1 MEINQEIWGSPEE
14 DWVSVETDY
23 NAIDAKIPASDR
35 QTLQLGFTNGAFP
48 LNSPMDWSIAP
59 WGINAKSMIVPSYT
73 WAWAENGEYKCNS
86 QRIRRYDDTL
96 RVADSIP
103 FILCFNDYTE
113 SEFSVLRNLSRYTPD
128 VSAVPTQAP
137 FRNRIITDFNYQKL
151 FIVPYIGASSSLSG
165 DTQFSDAASYF
176 SSYHTSRPFIKQI
189 AYILYA
195 KRQSSD
201 SWEWN
206 SGLSLIKD
214 FQPDNLEF
222 TNFWFPFENGHIV
235 KGNPVNFYSFYPYT
249 GYGAVR
255 IDTAGLPTSEQEAM
269 AHSTAGVDAGI
280 IVRGVAEW
288 YDNGRTQLISS
299 SAFYTYFGKE
309 VTNENWE
316 EVRQNLLKEFAYI
329 GLPFWLSQETAP
341 KFSLQSEDAYL
352 PKFDSDGITTG
363 EYVTSLSDKAKE
375 PNYHWENNLHEVTNY
390 DPSQRV
396 PKYEKY
402 NVNDELR
409 AVGNP
414 NLLGVRVYRLTGGQV
429 LGFLPEF
436 TSKSGSK
443 ETYEDLVKRVLT
455 LRSMPYKFLEIW
467 GNEHLEQIQIGSW
480 EMTTQGYRMIE
491 QGPNSGADL
500 ETQTIRI
507 PRHYGDFRDDT
518 PYTNISLYCPFCGT
532 MELDPT
538 IYLGHEVHL
547 RAAQNIFT
555 GEIMWYVFVDGHLH
569 DTMTGMANVDV
580 PLSGESWGSYAQ
592 LQMMLKSNRVENIAT
607 GVNAVLG
614 NIAGATISGSFGN
627 TWGVIIQAGMGV
639 ANLGKYAVADHAISE
654 QISKSHPSPS
664 LIQKGTSSLMANME
678 MSPAIYIFRTQTIP
692 DWNFQSYGHTHGFAC
707 YKPGKLSDFRGFT
720 VVDKPDITGL
730 SCSEEEKEIIYQ
742 YLVTGVRL

>member
-1 MEINQEIWGSPEE
+1 MQINEEIWGNPDE
-14 DWVSVETDY
+14 DWVSVATDY

-35 QTLQLGFTNGAFP
+35 QTLQSGFTNEVFP
-48 LNSPMDWSIAP
+48 LNTPMDWSIAP

-73 WAWAENGEYKCNS
+73 WAWTENGEYKCNS
-86 QRIRRYDDTL
+86 QRIHRYDDTL

-103 FILCFNDYTE
+103 FILCFNDYTD

-128 VSAVPTQAP
+128 VTTVPSQNP
-137 FRNRIITDFNYQKL
+137 FKNRIICDFNYQKL
-151 FIVPYIGASSSLSG
+151 FIVPIIGASSTLSA

-176 SSYHTSRPFIKQI
+176 STYHTSRPFIKQI
-189 AYILYA
+189 AYRLYA
-195 KRQSSD
+195 RRQSTG

-222 TNFWFPFENGHIV
+222 TNFWFPFTNGHIV
-235 KGNPVNFYSFYPYT
+235 KGNPANSFYPFYPYT

-255 IDTAGLPTSEQEAM
+255 TEISGLPTSEQEAM
-269 AHSTAGVDAGI
+269 AQSTAGVDAGI
-280 IVRGVAEW
+280 AVRGVAEW

-299 SAFYTYFGKE
+299 SAFYTYYGKE
-309 VTNENWE
+309 VTNDNWS
-316 EVRQNLLKEFAYI
+316 EVQQNLLKEFAYI
-329 GLPFWLSQETAP
+329 GLPFWLSLETAP
-341 KFSLQSEDAYL
+341 NFSLQSENAYL

-363 EYVTSLSDKAKE
+363 EYVTSITDKIRE
-375 PNYHWENNLHEVTNY
+375 PNYTWENNLHEVTNY

-402 NVNDELR
+402 DVNDEVSEFAIPNFLGLR
-409 AVGNP
+409 M
-414 NLLGVRVYRLTGGQV
+414 YRLDATSFIE
-429 LGFLPEF
+429 FLQEF
-436 TSKSGSK
+436 TTES
-443 ETYEDLVKRVLT
+443 ETSETFEDIVKRVLT
-455 LRSMPYKFLEIW
+455 LRAMPYPFLSDAGEI
-467 GNEHLEQIQIGSW
+467 LERIKIGSW
-480 EMTTQGYRMIE
+480 EMTTQAYRMNYA
-491 QGPNSGADL
+491 PNSGANL
-500 ETQTIRI
+500 ETITTRI
-507 PRHYGDFRDDT
+507 PRYYDDFRDDT

-555 GEIMWYVFVDGHLH
+555 GEIMWYIFVDGHLH
-569 DTMTGMANVDV
+569 DTMNGMANVDV
-580 PLSGESWGSYAQ
+580 PLSGENWGTYAQ

-614 NIAGATISGSFGN
+614 NIAGATVSASFGN
-627 TWGVIIQAGMGV
+627 TWGVIMQSGMGV

-654 QISKSHPSPS
+654 QISKSHPSPT

-678 MSPAIYIFRTQTIP
+678 RSPAIYIYRTQTIP

-707 YKPGKLSDFRGFT
+707 YKSGKLSDFRGFT

>member
-1 MEINQEIWGSPEE
+1 MEINQEIWGNPDE

-35 QTLQLGFTNGAFP
+35 QTLQLGFTNGTFP

-59 WGINAKSMIVPSYT
+59 WGINAKSMIIPSYIWDWT
-73 WAWAENGEYKCNS
+73 ENSEYKCNS
-86 QRIRRYDDTL
+86 QRVHRYDDTL

-103 FILCFNDYTE
+103 FILTFSDYQE
-113 SEFSVLRNLSRYTPD
+113 SEFWGLGNISRYTPD
-128 VSAVPTQAP
+128 VSNSPSQAP
-137 FRNRIITDFNYQKL
+137 FKNRIICDFNYQKL
-151 FIVPYIGASSSLSG
+151 FIVPYIGASS
-165 DTQFSDAASYF
+165 TFTEEERFYDAASYF
-176 SSYHTSRPFIKQI
+176 ETYHTTKPFIKQI
-189 AYILYA
+189 AYRLYA
-195 KRQSSD
+195 KRQSTD
-201 SWEWN
+201 GWDWN
-206 SGLSLIKD
+206 TGINLIKD
-214 FQPDNLEF
+214 FQIDSLGF
-222 TNFWFPFENGHIV
+222 SNFWFPYENGHVV
-235 KGNPVNFYSFYPYT
+235 KGNPSNSFYPFFPYS
-249 GYGAVR
+249 GWGAQY
-255 IDTAGLPTSEQEAM
+255 ITTEGLATSEQEAM
-269 AHSTAGVDAGI
+269 TRATSGLDSI
-280 IVRGVAEW
+280 IPTRAVAEW
-288 YDNGRTQLISS
+288 FDARTQINNIYS
-299 SAFYTYFGKE
+299 FYDLFGKE

-329 GLPFWLSQETAP
+329 GLPFWLSEETAHD
-341 KFSLQSEDAYL
+341 FSLQSENAYL
-352 PKFDSDGITTG
+352 PKFDSDGVTTG
-363 EYVTSLSDKAKE
+363 EYVTSLTDKIRE
-375 PNYHWENNLHEVTNY
+375 PNYTWENNLHEVTNY

-396 PKYEKY
+396 PKYDKY
-402 NVNDELR
+402 DVNDELK
-409 AVGNP
+409 AVGIP
-414 NLLGVRVYRLTGGQV
+414 NLLGVRVYRLTNGQI

-436 TSKSGSK
+436 ASKSASE
-443 ETYEDLVKRVLT
+443 ETYEDVVKRVLT

-480 EMTTQGYRMIE
+480 EMTTQGYRMLE

-518 PYTNISLYCPFCGT
+518 PYTNLSLYCPFCGT

-547 RAAQNIFT
+547 RVAQNIFT

-580 PLSGESWGSYAQ
+580 PLSGENWGSYAQ
-592 LQMMLKSNRVENIAT
+592 LQMMLKSNRIENIAT

-627 TWGVIIQAGMGV
+627 TWGVITQAGMGV

-654 QISKSHPSPS
+654 QISKSHPSPT

>member
-1 MEINQEIWGSPEE
+1 MEINQEIWGNPDE

-48 LNSPMDWSIAP
+48 LNTPMDWSIAP
-59 WGINAKSMIVPSYT
+59 WGINGKSMIIPSYT
-73 WAWAENGEYKCNS
+73 WAWTENGEYKCNS
-86 QRIRRYDDTL
+86 QKIHRYDDAL
-96 RVADSIP
+96 KVADSIP
-103 FILCFNDYTE
+103 FILCFNDNTE

-128 VSAVPTQAP
+128 VSTVPSQAP

-151 FIVPYIGASSSLSG
+151 FIVPFIGASSSLTG

-176 SSYHTSRPFIKQI
+176 SSYHSSRPFIKQI
-189 AYILYA
+189 AYVLYA
-195 KRQSSD
+195 RRQSSG

-222 TNFWFPFENGHIV
+222 SNFWFPFENGHIV
-235 KGNPVNFYSFYPYT
+235 KGNPTNFYPFYPYT

-255 IDTAGLPTSEQEAM
+255 TDTAGLPTSEQEAM
-269 AHSTAGVDAGI
+269 AQSTAGVDAGI
-280 IVRGVAEW
+280 VVRGVAEW
-288 YDNGRTQLISS
+288 YDNGRTQVISS
-299 SAFYTYFGKE
+299 SAIYTYFGKE

-329 GLPFWLSQETAP
+329 GLPFWLSQATAP
-341 KFSLQSEDAYL
+341 NFSLQSEDAYL
-352 PKFDSDGITTG
+352 PKFDSDGVTTG
-363 EYVTSLSDKAKE
+363 EYVTSITDKIRE
-375 PNYHWENNLHEVTNY
+375 PNYTWENNLHEVTNY

-402 NVNDELR
+402 DVNDNLR
-409 AVGNP
+409 AIGIYNY
-414 NLLGVRVYRLTGGQV
+414 LGVRVYRLELGQI
-429 LGFLPEF
+429 LGFMNEF
-436 TSKSGSK
+436 TTRTDPS
-443 ETYEDLVKRVLT
+443 ETFEDTVKRVLT
-455 LRSMPYKFLEIW
+455 LRSMPYPFFKDPDFET
-467 GNEHLEQIQIGSW
+467 LEQIQIGSW
-480 EMTTQGYRMIE
+480 QMSTQAYRMRYA
-491 QGPNSGADL
+491 PNSGADL

-507 PRHYGDFRDDT
+507 PRYYDDFRDDT
-518 PYTNISLYCPFCGT
+518 PYTNLSLYCPFCGT

-547 RAAQNIFT
+547 KVAQNIFT

-569 DTMTGMANVDV
+569 DTMTGMANIDV
-580 PLSGESWGSYAQ
+580 PLSGENWGSYAQ

-627 TWGVIIQAGMGV
+627 TWGVVMQSAMAV

-654 QISKSHPSPS
+654 QISKSHPSPT

-678 MSPAIYIFRTQTIP
+678 MNPAIYIFRTQTIP

-707 YKPGKLSDFRGFT
+707 YQSGKLSDFRGFT